1 MAETGEWG
9 WGRHLIPAA
18 TAGMKFACDKLE
30 SVCSVSFT
38 SVQGGYLERVFPA
51 PKPKKKNWFI
61 PSGIW
66 VTAGW
71 VTPALCHP
79 VMFSVIPK
87 GTGLSDK
94 RRVAPGPQPMNLQPR
109 DLRVLDMAHAH
120 IPVDL

>member
-9 WGRHLIPAA
+9 WGGHLIPAA
-18 TAGMKFACDKLE
+18 TEGMKFACVKLE
-30 SVCSVSFT
+30 SVCFVSFI
-38 SVQGGYLERVFPA
+38 SVQGGYLERAFPV
-51 PKPKKKNWFI
+51 PKGKKNWFI
-61 PSGIW
+61 PAVIW

-79 VMFSVIPK
+79 VSSVTPK

-94 RRVAPGPQPMNLQPR
+94 RRVAPGPQPMNVQPR
-109 DLRVLDMAHAH
+109 DLRAQDMGHAH